1 MEILRTALFL
11 QFLRPRPIRV
21 NTAPQ
26 HCSQERIARAPFVP
40 THTRTL
46 RTDKSAN
53 YTLRTPKTTKDRSSP
68 LQRKHLFLFVLLKT
82 PQTTRSAPP
91 NNKDR
96 QQRKLRRNTQTN
108 NTTIE
113 TKLCV
118 ATIHHKPKSRSA
130 NAKLPHAKCLTKLEI
145 QQPHGCRIH
154 KNVMCWRPHRPCG
167 RRTTLTTKAA
177 QQNHQYTRHC
187 TNCAHR
193 ASTFN

>member
-1 MEILRTALFL
+1 MWKSYAQLCFC
-11 QFLRPRPIRV
+11 
-21 NTAPQ
+21 NSCG
-26 HCSQERIARAPFVP
+26 HAPFVS
-40 THTRTL
+40 TL
-46 RTDKSAN
+46 RRSTVHKNELRGPHSFQHTHAHCALKNPQTTRSAHSKKQKTVVPPYKQKQQMFLTEKSAN
-53 YTLRTPKTTKDRSSP
+53 YTLRT
-68 LQRKHLFLFVLLKT
+68 
-82 PQTTRSAPP
+82 P

-145 QQPHGCRIH
+145 QQPHGCWIH